1 MTTSLDELPLL
12 ITPAELAVFL
22 RTTSNSLAQDRYLG
36 RGVPF
41 VKAGR
46 RVLYARSE
54 VRAYLERNTLR
65 RTDDRH
71 GEGVA

>member
-71 GEGVA
+71 GDGVV